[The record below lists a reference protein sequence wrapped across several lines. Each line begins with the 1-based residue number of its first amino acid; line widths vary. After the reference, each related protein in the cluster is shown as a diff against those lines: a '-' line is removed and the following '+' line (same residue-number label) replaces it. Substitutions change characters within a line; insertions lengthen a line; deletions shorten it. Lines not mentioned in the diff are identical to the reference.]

1 MKIKMSASWFDNL
14 VLHVRVGDGEVAL
27 HVEGN
32 NAVQAGGEGNTG
44 GWQ

>member
-1 MKIKMSASWFDNL
+1 MSASWFDNL